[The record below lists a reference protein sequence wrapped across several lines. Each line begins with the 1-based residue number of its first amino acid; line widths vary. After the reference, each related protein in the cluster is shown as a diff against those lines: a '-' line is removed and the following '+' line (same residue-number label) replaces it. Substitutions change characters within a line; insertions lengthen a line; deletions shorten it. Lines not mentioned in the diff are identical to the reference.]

1 MPTMPDPQPLDID
14 AAADYLRG
22 QRVARAE
29 AIRKQYATIARA
41 LNRLEDLG
49 EQFADEY
56 GNALEIVGD
65 WHTVEYDAI
74 GRADAQWVVSPA
86 RGR

>member
-1 MPTMPDPQPLDID
+1 MPDPQPLDID

-22 QRVARAE
+22 QQVARSE

-41 LNRLEDLG
+41 LNRLEELG
-49 EQFADEY
+49 EELADEY
-56 GNALEIVGD
+56 GNAVQIVGD
-65 WHTVEYDAI
+65 SHTVEYDAV
-74 GRADAQWVVSPA
+74 GLADAQWVVSPA